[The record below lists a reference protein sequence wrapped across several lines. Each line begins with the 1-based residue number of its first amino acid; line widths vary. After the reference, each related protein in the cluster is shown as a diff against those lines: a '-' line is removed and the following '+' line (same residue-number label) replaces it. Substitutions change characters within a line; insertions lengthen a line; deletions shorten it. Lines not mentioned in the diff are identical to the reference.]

1 MKLSPSFDYML
12 GMVSCKGGECG
23 NMVVFQLPLLIAQCI
38 AFIALYIAVVLQLP
52 LLIAQ
57 FIAFIALSIAVVH
70 IRYHSDSQIT
80 YVIGN

>member
-23 NMVVFQLPLLIAQCI
+23 NMVVLQLPLLIAQCI
-38 AFIALYIAVVLQLP
+38 AFIAL
-52 LLIAQ
+52 
-57 FIAFIALSIAVVH
+57 SIDVVH
-70 IRYHSDSQIT
+70 ISYHSDSQIT

>member
-1 MKLSPSFDYML
+1 
-12 GMVSCKGGECG
+12 
-23 NMVVFQLPLLIAQCI
+23 MVVLQLPFLIAQCI

-57 FIAFIALSIAVVH
+57 FIAFIALYIAVVH

>member
-1 MKLSPSFDYML
+1 ML

-23 NMVVFQLPLLIAQCI
+23 NIIVLQLPILIAQCI
-38 AFIALYIAVVLQLP
+38 AFIALYIAVVLQLS

-57 FIAFIALSIAVVH
+57 FIAFIALSVAVVH
-70 IRYHSDSQIT
+70 IRYHSDSKIT

>member
-1 MKLSPSFDYML
+1 M
-12 GMVSCKGGECG
+12 
-23 NMVVFQLPLLIAQCI
+23 
-38 AFIALYIAVVLQLP
+38 VVLQLP

-57 FIAFIALSIAVVH
+57 FIAFIALLIPVVH